1 MGKARAARGAR
12 RPSGWSAQAPV
23 SPQWQGWP
31 VPQPQ
36 PQPQPD
42 GLADAAWQPQVQVAP
57 AQSEQRQAKVSVVFM
72 VVFSS
77 GLERIRMRAPW
88 RHCRQRPYRALEPK
102 G

>member
-1 MGKARAARGAR
+1 MGKARAARAMRATLHGGVLRHPSR
-12 RPSGWSAQAPV
+12 RNGR
-23 SPQWQGWP
+23 GWP
-31 VPQPQ
+31 VPQ

-42 GLADAAWQPQVQVAP
+42 GLADAAWQPQVQVQV

-77 GLERIRMRAPW
+77 GLERVRRRAPW